1 MGLYSYT
8 NGLILFL
15 RRQTVGSP
23 GFLKDEFFKYLL
35 SECQRREDR
44 ILIENKNKFVMCH
57 CNSGHKHEIEG
68 LFSDPNILSRVT
80 ETKV

>member
-1 MGLYSYT
+1 MGLYSYA
-8 NGLILFL
+8 NGLILCL

-44 ILIENKNKFVMCH
+44 ILIENKNKFVNLH
-57 CNSGHKHEIEG
+57 SVFINFKHNI
-68 LFSDPNILSRVT
+68 DYILSA
-80 ETKV
+80 EPS